1 MIEYSNSDGIARIT
15 FNAPETGNKITLR
28 MMTDFIAAL
37 EDASRNGALLLVIR
51 SNGDS
56 FTLGRDQ
63 TEKVALSRQDNLAL
77 ILKANEAL
85 RHFPGVSI
93 ALIRGRAMGFGSG
106 VALHSSIAIA
116 EDGAIFGFDEIRHG
130 LAPLIVVAYLP
141 YFLPPKVGH
150 DLALTGRDVPAEE
163 AQRLGLVARLVPEGT
178 LAAAGEALI
187 AELLSLPRGALR
199 VIRRFTAHHAPYP
212 SSDELQDAVQRL
224 ARWVNDGKPED
235 LGQLHD

>member
-1 MIEYSNSDGIARIT
+1 MIEYTNSDGIARIT

-28 MMTDFIAAL
+28 MMIDFTAAL
-37 EDASRNGALLLVIR
+37 EDAARSGALLLLIR

-63 TEKVALSRQDNLAL
+63 TEKVEISRQDNLGL
-77 ILKANEAL
+77 ILKANDAL

-116 EDGAIFGFDEIRHG
+116 EDSAIFGFDEIRHG
-130 LAPLIVVAYLP
+130 LAPLIVVSYLP

-150 DLALTGRDVPAEE
+150 ELALTGRDVPAEE
-163 AQRLGLVARLVPEGT
+163 AQRLGLVARLVPDGT

-187 AELLSLPRGALR
+187 AELSALHPGALR
-199 VIRRFTAHHAPYP
+199 VIRRFTAHHASYP
-212 SSDELQDAVQRL
+212 SADELQDAVKRL
-224 ARWVNDGKPED
+224 ARWIDGGKPEEP
-235 LGQLHD
+235 GPP